1 MFVAA
6 HQASWARLE
15 TLVERADRPQR
26 LTGAEVDELIDL
38 YQRTAT
44 HLSVIQSRSPDA
56 HLISRLSVLT
66 ARARAAITGSH
77 DPAWSDFARFFV
89 VTFPAVLYRTARWWV
104 STALA
109 SLALM
114 TAIGVW
120 TATHRGVVDSLASP
134 ADVRQ
139 LVTHDFKDYY
149 SAHPATDFAANVW
162 THNAFITGATLALGI
177 FLGIPTIYLLWQNC
191 VNVGVIGGIMSANG
205 KLPEFFGLILPH
217 GLLELTAVFIA
228 SGTGL
233 RIGWTLIE
241 PGARKRADA
250 LAQEGRASFAI
261 ALGLVAML
269 MVSGAIEAFVTP
281 SPLPTWARVSIGVIV
296 ELAFITYVVVLGSR
310 AVRAGD
316 IGDLDEALERRR
328 GRSDGVTLTACQPL
342 SSTGRHRTPC
352 SRIRRAG
359 VDDLDVEP
367 PQQRRDPA
375 VRGQRPLCGGRV
387 VGGTRASSRD
397 AHQASRAPADR
408 QPTRASP
415 RACASA
421 TAAPEATLR

>member
-1 MFVAA
+1 MDVDVFVAA

-15 TLVERADRPQR
+15 ALVQRADRPQR
-26 LTGAEVDELIDL
+26 LTGAEVDELIEL

-77 DPAWSDFARFFV
+77 DPTWTDFSRFFV

-109 SLALM
+109 SLAVM
-114 TAIGVW
+114 AAVGVW
-120 TATHRGVVDSLASP
+120 TATHRDVVDSLASP
-134 ADVRQ
+134 SDVRQ

-177 FLGIPTIYLLWQNC
+177 FLGIPTLYLLWGNC

-241 PGARKRADA
+241 PGPRKRADA

-310 AVRAGD
+310 AVHAGRS
-316 IGDLDEALERRR
+316 GDLDEAL
-328 GRSDGVTLTACQPL
+328 SA
-342 SSTGRHRTPC
+342 
-352 SRIRRAG
+352 
-359 VDDLDVEP
+359 DVVE
-367 PQQRRDPA
+367 
-375 VRGQRPLCGGRV
+375 
-387 VGGTRASSRD
+387 
-397 AHQASRAPADR
+397 
-408 QPTRASP
+408 
-415 RACASA
+415 ASA
-421 TAAPEATLR
+421 

>member
-1 MFVAA
+1 MREADVEKYGLACHDTSGHSALVCRVVDVDVFVAA

-15 TLVERADRPQR
+15 TLVERADRPGR

-77 DPAWSDFARFFV
+77 DPAWSDFSRFFV

-109 SLALM
+109 SLAVM
-114 TAIGVW
+114 TAVGVW
-120 TATHRGVVDSLASP
+120 TATHPGVVDSLASP
-134 ADVRQ
+134 SDVRQ

-162 THNAFITGATLALGI
+162 THNVFIAGGTLALGI
-177 FLGIPTIYLLWQNC
+177 FLGIPTLYLLWSNC
-191 VNVGVIGGIMSANG
+191 VNVGLAAGIMSANG
-205 KLPEFFGLILPH
+205 RLPEFFGLILPH

-241 PGARKRADA
+241 PGARTRADA

-269 MVSGAIEAFVTP
+269 LVSGVIEAFVTP

-296 ELAFITYVVVLGSR
+296 ELAFLTYVVVLGSR
-310 AVRAGD
+310 AIHAGES
-316 IGDLDEALERRR
+316 GDLDEEFSA
-328 GRSDGVTLTACQPL
+328 DT
-342 SSTGRHRTPC
+342 
-352 SRIRRAG
+352 
-359 VDDLDVEP
+359 VE
-367 PQQRRDPA
+367 
-375 VRGQRPLCGGRV
+375 
-387 VGGTRASSRD
+387 
-397 AHQASRAPADR
+397 
-408 QPTRASP
+408 
-415 RACASA
+415 A
-421 TAAPEATLR
+421 TA